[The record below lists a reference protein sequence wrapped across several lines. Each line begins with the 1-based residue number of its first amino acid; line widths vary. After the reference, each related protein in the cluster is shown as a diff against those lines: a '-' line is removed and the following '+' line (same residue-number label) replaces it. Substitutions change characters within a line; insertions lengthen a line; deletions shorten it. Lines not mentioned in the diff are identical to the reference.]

1 MRSLPPARN
10 QLRNRY
16 RWLSVVTRFPS
27 CLLWRRDFH
36 LVSCGDEISSCRSC
50 KLENSHPTSLCGEE
64 ISSCLL
70 WRRDFILS
78 ILQVENLQ
86 PHGRTCS
93 HVGNRAPTKAF
104 ERSSFSDSFMP
115 GDSAFSPSA
124 QAVLPTDS
132 AEEPYNGT
140 LFQPCASV
148 NSLAAK
154 HQRIVFLPARYAG
167 FALARRSRFT
177 RAAVAPEPRTPT
189 TSTATPSSAAS

>member
-1 MRSLPPARN
+1 METRLPRVDP
-10 QLRNRY
+10 L
-16 RWLSVVTRFPS
+16 
-27 CLLWRRDFH
+27 LLWRRDFIVSGSFS
-36 LVSCGDEISSCRSC
+36 LVATRFHRVGILFPCGDEISSCRD
-50 KLENSHPTSLCGEE
+50 PFP
-64 ISSCLL
+64 L

-115 GDSAFSPSA
+115 GDGAFSPSA

-167 FALARRSRFT
+167 VALARRSRFT